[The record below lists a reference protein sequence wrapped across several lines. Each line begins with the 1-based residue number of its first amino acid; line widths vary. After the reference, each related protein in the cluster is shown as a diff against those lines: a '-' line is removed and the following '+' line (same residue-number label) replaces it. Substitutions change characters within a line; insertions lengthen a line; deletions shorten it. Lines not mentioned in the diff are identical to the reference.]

1 MFKKEWVNN
10 LTEKLHIFLQDED
23 RRMKEEVR
31 AFATVSR
38 KDQKEQK
45 IKISDPSVAVEPA
58 LNLNLKLMEE
68 KNSKLFQ

>member
-1 MFKKEWVNN
+1 LFKKEWVNN
-10 LTEKLHIFLQDED
+10 LTEKLHIFLQEED

-38 KDQKEQK
+38 KDQEELK
-45 IKISDPSVAVEPA
+45 IKIADPSVAVEPA

>member
-1 MFKKEWVNN
+1 
-10 LTEKLHIFLQDED
+10 
-23 RRMKEEVR
+23 MKEEVR

-38 KDQKEQK
+38 KDQEELK
-45 IKISDPSVAVEPA
+45 IKIADPSVAVEPA